1 MQRAYDEY
9 NDRARAS
16 GKSRGHFMVDLCRPG
31 HMTACLR
38 NFQETIKSNDD
49 NWCVHCSWCR
59 CQSASLVG
67 DASVHV
73 VGDGEAWHP
82 GSGTDRRLANA
93 QSTRV

>member
-49 NWCVHCSWCR
+49 NWCAQSAWCR
-59 CQSASLVG
+59 CQFALFVS
-67 DASVHV
+67 DATVHFFC
-73 VGDGEAWHP
+73 
-82 GSGTDRRLANA
+82 
-93 QSTRV
+93 